1 MDRSSPHSAL
11 RVTENA
17 NGPVVLLAG
26 DLDLQAAPQ
35 LRACLLDL
43 TGQNVVLDFSDVTF
57 IDSTA
62 IGVLIAAH
70 LRAEQSGGS
79 VTLHGVQRA
88 QRTLFRM
95 TGLSECLVIDD
106 EDVS

>member
-1 MDRSSPHSAL
+1 MPDFDI
-11 RVTENA
+11 RVTQNGH
-17 NGPVVLLAG
+17 GPVVFVCG
-26 DLDLQAAPQ
+26 DLDLATAPR
-35 LRACLLDL
+35 LHACLRDY
-43 TGQNVVLDFSDVTF
+43 TGERVTIDFSDVTF

-70 LRAEQSGGS
+70 LRAAQSGGS
-79 VTLHGVQRA
+79 LTLHGVQRA

-106 EDVS
+106 EV